1 MVERAIPTLLMRSL
15 MRRTLMGLLMVC
27 TPDDDVGVLHQ
38 KGGPVKKNSSIQAGG
53 IIRDRLCGYNYQRT
67 TWLQLHISSGVLL
80 WNRSSGEVVRRGA
93 DCPRAGHP
101 APHRG
106 GGRDPYR
113 GTGYIEPLLS

>member
-1 MVERAIPTLLMRSL
+1 

-27 TPDDDVGVLHQ
+27 TPDDVGVLHQ

-80 WNRSSGEVVRRGA
+80 WNRSSGEVVRRG
-93 DCPRAGHP
+93 RI
-101 APHRG
+101 APEQVIQLPIEEVG
-106 GGRDPYR
+106 GPPIG
-113 GTGYIEPLLS
+113 GAGYIEPLLS